1 MANYQG
7 KICDMRDGMAEQKT
21 ARKNLLLQPLN
32 TELAFFDASED
43 GRSFR
48 SKWRPS
54 LSSRFS
60 VLAKICSGL
69 CLLMGLSLW
78 AQDNFVLVTSPAKV
92 RDVCGRHGLTQL
104 TKGSSHG
111 VFLVSTSSVDPSIS
125 SDSAV
130 QSFEHDRAL
139 GVPELSGATVANLT
153 QSSTSILDGLPGRTV
168 VNYYGSL
175 VPSNYVTQPA
185 TAIIRQLDLQA
196 ASGFTGTGIT
206 VAVIDTG
213 VDTSHPA
220 LQSTLVSGFNF
231 ISNVA
236 DPSELVDLTP
246 DMDAALAQS
255 STSILDGQNLVQMNS
270 STMAILSQ
278 SSTSIL
284 DGPPGEFGHGTM
296 TAGLV
301 HLVAPGAQIMPL
313 KAFAGDGS
321 SDLFNIVRAIYYAA
335 DNGANVISMSF
346 EIAQG
351 SPALQD
357 AIQYALSKNV
367 VVVAASG
374 NDGGQILVFPSAYN
388 SVIGVGSTS
397 NTDTRSSFTNFGTN
411 SVFIAAPGEGVIT
424 TYPGGN
430 YAAGWG
436 TSFSAPLVAGE
447 AALVLQARPTYKTG
461 DVANAISRAIAVQQ
475 MGHGRA
481 DLCLA
486 LSSIGV
492 GSFCK

>member
-1 MANYQG
+1 
-7 KICDMRDGMAEQKT
+7 MRDRMNGQKPGQN
-21 ARKNLLLQPLN
+21 NLLSQ
-32 TELAFFDASED
+32 TLA
-43 GRSFR
+43 GFR
-48 SKWRPS
+48 G
-54 LSSRFS
+54 
-60 VLAKICSGL
+60 LAKICCGL
-69 CLLMGLSLW
+69 MLLIGLPLL
-78 AQDNFVLVTSPAKV
+78 AQDNFVLVTAPAKV
-92 RDVCGRHGLTQL
+92 QDVCGRHGLTQL
-104 TKGSSHG
+104 TQGTSHG

-125 SDSAV
+125 TDTDV
-130 QSFEHDRAL
+130 QSFESDHAL
-139 GVPELSGATVANLT
+139 GLPELSGATVANLT

-168 VNYYGSL
+168 VSYYGSS
-175 VPSNYVTQPA
+175 VPSNYVSQPA
-185 TAIIRQLDLQA
+185 TAIIRQHDLQA
-196 ASGFTGTGIT
+196 SSGFIGTGIT

-213 VDTSHPA
+213 VDASHPA
-220 LQSTLVSGFNF
+220 LQSQLVPGFNF

-246 DMDAALAQS
+246 AMSAALAQS
-255 STSILDGQNLVQMNS
+255 STSILDSQNLVQMNS
-270 STMAILSQ
+270 AVMAILSQ

-301 HLVAPGAQIMPL
+301 HLVAPGAHIMAL

-346 EIAQG
+346 EITQG
-351 SPALQD
+351 SPALQN

-367 VVVAASG
+367 VLVAASG

-397 NTDTRSSFTNFGTN
+397 NSDTKSTFTNFGTN
-411 SVFIAAPGEGVIT
+411 SVFVAAPGEGVIT

-436 TSFSAPLVAGE
+436 TSFSTPLVAGE
-447 AALVLQARPTYKTG
+447 AALVLQARPTYKPG
-461 DVANAISRAIAVQQ
+461 DVGNAISRAASVQQ
-475 MGHGRA
+475 MGHGRV

>member
-1 MANYQG
+1 
-7 KICDMRDGMAEQKT
+7 MRDLMTEQQPV
-21 ARKNLLLQPLN
+21 RHDLLLQR
-32 TELAFFDASED
+32 LA
-43 GRSFR
+43 GI
-48 SKWRPS
+48 
-54 LSSRFS
+54 S
-60 VLAKICSGL
+60 VFAKICCGL
-69 CLLMGLSLW
+69 MLLVGLPLL
-78 AQDNFVLVTSPAKV
+78 AQDNFVLVTAPSKV
-92 RDVCGRHGLTQL
+92 QDVCGRHGLTQL
-104 TKGSSHG
+104 TDSNSHG

-125 SDSAV
+125 TDSDI
-130 QSFEHDRAL
+130 QSFEGNRAVGL
-139 GVPELSGATVANLT
+139 PELSGATVANLT

-168 VNYYGSL
+168 VSYYGSS
-175 VPSNYVTQPA
+175 VPSNYVSQPA
-185 TAIIRQLDLQA
+185 TVIIRQHDLQA
-196 ASGFTGTGIT
+196 SSGFIGTGVT
-206 VAVIDTG
+206 VALIDTG

-220 LQSTLVSGFNF
+220 LQAQLVPGFNF

-246 DMDAALAQS
+246 AMSAALAQS

-270 STMAILSQ
+270 AIMAILSQ

-301 HLVAPGAQIMPL
+301 HLVAPGAHIMAL

-335 DNGANVISMSF
+335 DHGANVISMSF
-346 EIAQG
+346 EIGQS
-351 SPALQD
+351 SPALQN
-357 AIQYALSKNV
+357 AIQYALNKNV
-367 VVVAASG
+367 VLVAASG
-374 NDGGQILVFPSAYN
+374 NDGSQIMVFPAGYN

-397 NTDTRSSFTNFGTN
+397 NSDVKSTFTNFGTN
-411 SVFIAAPGEGVIT
+411 GVFIAAPGEGVIT

-436 TSFSAPLVAGE
+436 TSFSTPLVAGE
-447 AALVLQARPTYKTG
+447 AALVLQARPTYKPG
-461 DVANAISRAIAVQQ
+461 DVGNAISRAASVQQ

>member
-1 MANYQG
+1 MT
-7 KICDMRDGMAEQKT
+7 DGMEQK
-21 ARKNLLLQPLN
+21 AVRKNLLLRPLN
-32 TELAFFDASED
+32 TEPAISHALGH
-43 GRSFR
+43 GRSLR

-54 LSSRFS
+54 LGSRFS
-60 VLAKICSGL
+60 VLARMFFGL
-69 CLLMGLSLW
+69 TLCTSISLW
-78 AQDNFVLVTSPAKV
+78 GQNKFVLVTSPAKV
-92 RDVCGRHGLTQL
+92 QDVCGRHDLTQV
-104 TKGSSHG
+104 TQGSGHG
-111 VFLVSTSSVDPSIS
+111 IFLVSTSSVDPSIS
-125 SDSAV
+125 TDSDV
-130 QSFEHDRAL
+130 QSFEPNRAL
-139 GVPELSGATVANLT
+139 GVPELSGATTASLT
-153 QSSTSILDGLPGRTV
+153 QSTTSILDGLPGRTV
-168 VNYYGSL
+168 VNYFGSQ
-175 VPSNYVTQPA
+175 VASNYLTQPA
-185 TAIIRQLDLQA
+185 TGIIRQHDLQTS
-196 ASGFTGTGIT
+196 SGLTGAGIT

-220 LQSTLVSGFNF
+220 LQNVLAPGFNF
-231 ISNVA
+231 IANVN

-246 DMDAALAQS
+246 AMSASLTQS
-255 STSILDGQNLVQMNS
+255 TTSILDSQNLVEMNA
-270 STMAILSQ
+270 STVAILSQ
-278 SSTSIL
+278 STTSIL

-296 TAGLV
+296 TAGLI
-301 HLVAPGAQIMPL
+301 HLVAPGARIMSL
-313 KAFAGDGS
+313 KAFAGDGT
-321 SDLFNIVRAIYYAA
+321 SDIFNIVRAIYYAA

-351 SPALQD
+351 SPALQN

-374 NDGGQILVFPSAYN
+374 NDAEQILVFPSAYN

-397 NTDTRSSFTNFGTN
+397 NSDIKSSFTNFGTN

-436 TSFSAPLVAGE
+436 TSFSTPLVAGE
-447 AALVLQARPTYKTG
+447 AALILQARPTYKPG
-461 DVANAISRAIAVQQ
+461 DVANAISRAVAVQQ

-492 GSFCK
+492 GAFCK

>member
-1 MANYQG
+1 MFLIA
-7 KICDMRDGMAEQKT
+7 
-21 ARKNLLLQPLN
+21 
-32 TELAFFDASED
+32 
-43 GRSFR
+43 
-48 SKWRPS
+48 
-54 LSSRFS
+54 
-60 VLAKICSGL
+60 
-69 CLLMGLSLW
+69 GLSLW
-78 AQDNFVLVTSPAKV
+78 GQDNYVLITSPDKV
-92 RDVCGRHGLTQL
+92 QDVCGRHGLTQV
-104 TKGSSHG
+104 TPTSSHG

-125 SDSAV
+125 TDTDI
-130 QSFEHDRAL
+130 QTFEHDRAL

-168 VNYYGSL
+168 VNYFGAQ
-175 VPSNYVTQPA
+175 VASNYVTQPA
-185 TAIIRQLDLQA
+185 TTIIRQHDLQVS
-196 ASGFTGTGIT
+196 SGFTGTGVT

-220 LQSTLVSGFNF
+220 LQSSLASGFNF

-246 DMDAALAQS
+246 AMAAALAQS
-255 STSILDGQNLVQMNS
+255 STSILDGQNLVQMNTS
-270 STMAILSQ
+270 VMAILSQ

-301 HLVAPGAQIMPL
+301 HLVAPGEKIMSL

-335 DNGANVISMSF
+335 DNGAHVISMSF

-351 SPALQD
+351 SPALQN

-388 SVIGVGSTS
+388 SV
-397 NTDTRSSFTNFGTN
+397 
-411 SVFIAAPGEGVIT
+411 
-424 TYPGGN
+424 
-430 YAAGWG
+430 
-436 TSFSAPLVAGE
+436 
-447 AALVLQARPTYKTG
+447 
-461 DVANAISRAIAVQQ
+461 
-475 MGHGRA
+475 
-481 DLCLA
+481 
-486 LSSIGV
+486 
-492 GSFCK
+492 

>member
-1 MANYQG
+1 
-7 KICDMRDGMAEQKT
+7 MRDRMNGQKPGQN
-21 ARKNLLLQPLN
+21 NLLSQ
-32 TELAFFDASED
+32 TLA
-43 GRSFR
+43 GFR
-48 SKWRPS
+48 G
-54 LSSRFS
+54 
-60 VLAKICSGL
+60 LAKICCGL
-69 CLLMGLSLW
+69 MLLIGLPLL
-78 AQDNFVLVTSPAKV
+78 AQDNFVLVTAPAKV
-92 RDVCGRHGLTQL
+92 QDVCGRHGLTQL
-104 TKGSSHG
+104 TQGTSHG

-125 SDSAV
+125 TDTDV
-130 QSFEHDRAL
+130 QSFESDHAL
-139 GVPELSGATVANLT
+139 GLPELSGATVANLT

-168 VNYYGSL
+168 VSYYGSS
-175 VPSNYVTQPA
+175 VPSNYVSQPA
-185 TAIIRQLDLQA
+185 TAIIRQHDLQA
-196 ASGFTGTGIT
+196 SSGFIGTGIT

-213 VDTSHPA
+213 VDASHPA
-220 LQSTLVSGFNF
+220 LQSQLVPGFNF

-246 DMDAALAQS
+246 AMSAALAQS
-255 STSILDGQNLVQMNS
+255 STSILDSQNLVQMNS
-270 STMAILSQ
+270 AVMAILSQ

-301 HLVAPGAQIMPL
+301 HLVAPGAHIMAL

-346 EIAQG
+346 EITQG
-351 SPALQD
+351 SPALQN

-367 VVVAASG
+367 VLVAASG

-397 NTDTRSSFTNFGTN
+397 NSDTKSTFTNFGTN
-411 SVFIAAPGEGVIT
+411 SVFVAAPGEGVIT

-436 TSFSAPLVAGE
+436 TSFSTPLVAGE
-447 AALVLQARPTYKTG
+447 AALVLQARPTYKPG
-461 DVANAISRAIAVQQ
+461 DVGNAISRAASVQQ
-475 MGHGRA
+475 MGHGRV

-486 LSSIGV
+486 LSSIGA

>member
-1 MANYQG
+1 
-7 KICDMRDGMAEQKT
+7 MRDRMTGQQPV
-21 ARKNLLLQPLN
+21 RHDLLLQM
-32 TELAFFDASED
+32 LAGIRVF
-43 GRSFR
+43 
-48 SKWRPS
+48 
-54 LSSRFS
+54 
-60 VLAKICSGL
+60 AKICCGL
-69 CLLMGLSLW
+69 MLLIGLPLL
-78 AQDNFVLVTSPAKV
+78 AQDNFVLVTAPSKV
-92 RDVCGRHGLTQL
+92 QDVCGRHGLTQL
-104 TKGSSHG
+104 TDGASHG
-111 VFLVSTSSVDPSIS
+111 VFLVSTSSVDPSIFTD
-125 SDSAV
+125 SDV
-130 QSFEHDRAL
+130 QSFESDRAL
-139 GVPELSGATVANLT
+139 GLPELSGATIANLT

-168 VNYYGSL
+168 VSYYGSS
-175 VPSNYVTQPA
+175 VPSNYVSQPA
-185 TAIIRQLDLQA
+185 ITIIRQHDLQA
-196 ASGFTGTGIT
+196 SSGFIGTGIT

-220 LQSTLVSGFNF
+220 LQSELVPGFNF

-246 DMDAALAQS
+246 GMSAALAQS

-270 STMAILSQ
+270 SVMAILSQ

-301 HLVAPGAQIMPL
+301 HLVAPGARIMAL

-335 DNGANVISMSF
+335 DHGANVISMSF
-346 EIAQG
+346 EISQS
-351 SPALQD
+351 SPALQN
-357 AIQYALSKNV
+357 AIEYALNKNIV
-367 VVVAASG
+367 AVAASG
-374 NDGGQILVFPSAYN
+374 NDGAQIVVFPAAYN
-388 SVIGVGSTS
+388 DVIGVGSTS
-397 NTDTRSSFTNFGTN
+397 NSDVKSSFTNFGTN
-411 SVFIAAPGEGVIT
+411 AVFIAAPGEGVIT

-436 TSFSAPLVAGE
+436 TSFSTPLVAGE
-447 AALVLQARPTYKTG
+447 AALVLQARPTYKPG
-461 DVANAISRAIAVQQ
+461 DVGNAISRAVSVQQ
-475 MGHGRA
+475 MGHGRV